1 MFDGVVLPGT
11 GGMINSSNS
20 QSGPSLQKEDKKN
33 RKWGAGVNEEG
44 FMTIG
49 KVDHSDIAGVRLANH
64 KERRDKAVNLI
75 NRDNCEYADSGQA
88 MSEIVGRKNLR
99 AAQYR
104 ELKKQEYCGM
114 NYAEAEDQN
123 AEYLAMG
130 TYGEGCGCGASC
142 GCASCRDKKRKD
154 AEYREWSGKKREEL
168 KKGEIKGKFAGPDES
183 FPISNATDVK
193 AAWASVGRAKNPRA
207 VMKNIIRIA
216 KSMGLES
223 ALPESVKKRLEEGG
237 SGLPG

>member
-1 MFDGVVLPGT
+1 
-11 GGMINSSNS
+11 MINASNS
-20 QSGPSLQKEDKKN
+20 QSDPSLKKENKEK
-33 RKWGAGVNEEG
+33 RKWGAGVNKDG

-64 KERRDKAVNLI
+64 KERRDKASNLI
-75 NRDNCEYADSGQA
+75 NREMCEYADGAQA
-88 MSEIVGRKNLR
+88 MSEIVGRKTLR

-114 NYAEAEDQN
+114 NYSEQED
-123 AEYLAMG
+123 EYLAMG
-130 TYGEGCGCGASC
+130 SFMPTFDEGCGCGASC

-154 AEYREWSGKKREEL
+154 AEFREWSTEKRKEL
-168 KKGEIKGKFAGPDES
+168 SKGEIKGKFAGPDQS

-193 AAWASVGRAKNPRA
+193 AAWSSVGRAKNPRA

-216 KSMGLES
+216 KEMGLES